1 MRRELC
7 KAAGVNVY
15 GRKNAGAVAK
25 AQQPQNWFQVTSAR
39 HYADP
44 ASHCSG
50 VIIYADFKQKAPKPP
65 PVSQKR
71 RNKAAASDGLMPK
84 ATACR
89 L

>member
-25 AQQPQNWFQVTSAR
+25 MQQPQNWFQVTSAR

-65 PVSQKR
+65 QFRKNGGTKPPLLT
-71 RNKAAASDGLMPK
+71 G
-84 ATACR
+84 
-89 L
+89 